1 VPGKGERY
9 YEESLAIFHEA
20 QEFNSLLEVI
30 CFKEDE
36 FERGEAAV
44 VA

>member
-1 VPGKGERY
+1 MPGKGERY